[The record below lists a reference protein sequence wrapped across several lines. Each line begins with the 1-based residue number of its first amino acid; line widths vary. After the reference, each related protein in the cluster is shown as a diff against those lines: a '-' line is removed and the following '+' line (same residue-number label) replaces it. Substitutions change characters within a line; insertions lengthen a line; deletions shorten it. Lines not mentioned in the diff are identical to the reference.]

1 MRRMKKMDE
10 LIKTTQQ
17 QVFSNLQR
25 ATKNGVLK
33 KEKIRALS
41 DG

>member
-1 MRRMKKMDE
+1 MDE

-33 KEKIRALS
+33 KEKSTGSI
-41 DG
+41 